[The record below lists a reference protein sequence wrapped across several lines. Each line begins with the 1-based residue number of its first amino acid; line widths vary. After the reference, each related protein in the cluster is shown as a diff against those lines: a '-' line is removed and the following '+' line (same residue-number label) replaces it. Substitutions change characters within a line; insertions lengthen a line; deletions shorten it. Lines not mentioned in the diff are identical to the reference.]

1 MILIL
6 GLKLRASSVI
16 LFSSSTF
23 SVPLMKKPR
32 SSKAKADPAMEA
44 PGCDAYL
51 VNLENVRQ
59 GQTEIVSIEKAQQ
72 MAEFFGT
79 LADPSRLRLLSAL
92 AKQELCVCDL
102 AAVAKMGESAVSHQL
117 RVLRSQRLV
126 KYRREGRKIYYSLA
140 DSHVMNLYGEVAAHL
155 EEND

>member
-1 MILIL
+1 M
-6 GLKLRASSVI
+6 
-16 LFSSSTF
+16 TN
-23 SVPLMKKPR
+23 R
-32 SSKAKADPAMEA
+32 SSKAKASEIVDALR
-44 PGCDAYL
+44 CDDSSIS
-51 VNLENVRQ
+51 LENVRQ
-59 GQTEIVSIEKAQQ
+59 VQPEIVSIEKAQQ

-79 LADPSRLRLLSAL
+79 LSDPSRLRLLSAL
-92 AKQELCVCDL
+92 AQQELCVCDL

-140 DSHVMNLYGEVAAHL
+140 DHHVMNLYEEVAAHL

>member
-1 MILIL
+1 MN
-6 GLKLRASSVI
+6 
-16 LFSSSTF
+16 
-23 SVPLMKKPR
+23 KPR
-32 SSKAKADPAMEA
+32 SAKAKASQSVDA
-44 PGCDAYL
+44 PSCDAYL

-59 GQTEIVSIEKAQQ
+59 VQPEIVSIEKAQR

-92 AKQELCVCDL
+92 AQQELCVCDL

-126 KYRREGRKIYYSLA
+126 KYRREGRNIYYSLA

>member
-1 MILIL
+1 MNE
-6 GLKLRASSVI
+6 
-16 LFSSSTF
+16 TH
-23 SVPLMKKPR
+23 
-32 SSKAKADPAMEA
+32 SSKIKASEVTDA

-51 VNLENVRQ
+51 VSLENVRQ
-59 GQTEIVSIEKAQQ
+59 VQPEIVSLEKAQQ

-92 AKQELCVCDL
+92 AQQELCVCDL
-102 AAVAKMGESAVSHQL
+102 AAVVKMGESAVSHQL

-140 DSHVMNLYGEVAAHL
+140 DSHVMNLYAEVAAHL

>member
-1 MILIL
+1 MNNH
-6 GLKLRASSVI
+6 
-16 LFSSSTF
+16 
-23 SVPLMKKPR
+23 
-32 SSKAKADPAMEA
+32 SSKAKASESVDA
-44 PGCDAYL
+44 PGCDAHL
-51 VNLENVRQ
+51 VSLENVRQ
-59 GQTEIVSIEKAQQ
+59 VQPELASVEKLQQ

-79 LADPSRLRLLSAL
+79 LADPSRLKLLSAL
-92 AKQELCVCDL
+92 AQQELCVCDL

-140 DSHVMNLYGEVAAHL
+140 DSHVMNLYAEVAAHL

>member
-1 MILIL
+1 MN
-6 GLKLRASSVI
+6 KL
-16 LFSSSTF
+16 SSTNV
-23 SVPLMKKPR
+23 SQP
-32 SSKAKADPAMEA
+32 ADV

-51 VNLENVRQ
+51 VHLENVRQ
-59 GQTEIVSIEKAQQ
+59 VRPEIVSIEKAQQ

-92 AKQELCVCDL
+92 AHQELCVCDL
-102 AAVAKMGESAVSHQL
+102 AAVVNMGESAVSHQL
-117 RVLRSQRLV
+117 RVLRSQHLV
-126 KYRREGRKIYYSLA
+126 KYRREGRNIYYSLA

>member
-1 MILIL
+1 MD
-6 GLKLRASSVI
+6 
-16 LFSSSTF
+16 
-23 SVPLMKKPR
+23 KPR
-32 SSKAKADPAMEA
+32 SPKIKASEVTDA

-59 GQTEIVSIEKAQQ
+59 VQPEIVSVEKAQR

-102 AAVAKMGESAVSHQL
+102 AAVVKMGESAVSHQL

-126 KYRREGRKIYYSLA
+126 KYRRVGRNIYYSLA
-140 DSHVMNLYGEVAAHL
+140 DSHVMNLYAEVAEHL
-155 EEND
+155 DEDA